1 MSIDTERYLR
11 GIVKLKLEEI
21 VFVFVGIIYKMFLE
35 GDIRN

>member
-1 MSIDTERYLR
+1 MSTDTERYSR

-21 VFVFVGIIYKMFLE
+21 VFAFAGIIHKMFLE